1 MADLPE
7 WPATLPAPDR
17 SGYQYSLGFGLVRTP
32 FEGGYVRQ
40 RRTSFAMPGAFAME
54 FRMNTKQ
61 LGILQVFLDKIGY
74 GWFAMDLVTGAAR
87 IWRPLS
93 DCILHKIRFTADPV
107 FAMIAPNL
115 WQVTLQ
121 AEVAS
126 MRDPRAYDG
135 AVVRFDFVDDVKPE
149 LVDSLTDWDTLS
161 L

>member
-1 MADLPE
+1 MADLPK

-17 SGYQYSLGFGLVRTP
+17 SGYQYSIGFGLVRTP
-32 FEGGYVRQ
+32 FEGGYTRQ

-61 LGILQVFLDKIGY
+61 LGLLQVFLDTYGY
-74 GWFAMDLVTGAAR
+74 GWFSMDLVSGAAR

-93 DCILHKIRFTADPV
+93 DCIFHKVRFTSDPV
-107 FAMIAPNL
+107 MAMVAPNL

-126 MRDPRAYDG
+126 MRDPRADG
-135 AVVRFDFVDDVKPE
+135 GTVGHFDLVDDVQPE
-149 LVDSLTDWDTLS
+149 LVDNLTDWDTLS